1 MKSRIIFAL
10 LVLSLPL
17 FAKEVPVEKAKTVA
31 KNFLMLNTAPGL
43 KGSGNINLTQ
53 VQFSSTRS
61 FDKRL
66 KKSASADENLI
77 YLFQINENGGY
88 ILVSGDD
95 QATPVLGYSLE
106 NNMDVSH
113 MPDNFR
119 KWIEDYKSQIRFARA
134 KPEAATR
141 EIENQWERLI
151 SGKGSEGTKSTS
163 AVEPLITTQWN
174 QSPYYND
181 LCPYDEDYN
190 ERSVTG
196 CVATAMAQIM
206 KYWNYPETGNGFHSY
221 NHSSFGTLSA
231 NFGNTTYDWESM
243 TNTVNSENMAVATL
257 MFHCGVSVEMD
268 YSANGSSAYVV
279 TEASAVE
286 HCSEYAF
293 KAYFG
298 YDNSL
303 TGVIRDDNYTTD
315 DWIQLLKTE
324 LGSGR
329 PIEYA
334 GFGTGGGHAFVCDGF
349 DANDFFHF
357 NWGWGGYY
365 DGFFAL
371 DALDPD
377 ATYNSGHQA
386 VIGIKPPVEM
396 TDHELALYDSL
407 TISNDTILW
416 GNPFTIHTDI
426 GNFGETAFSG
436 DYCVAI
442 FDMDNNFVEFAE
454 IIEGKSLEGGFH
466 YESGLSFSNPGSVS
480 LVPAWYLAAAYYRPT
495 GENWKVIGDGDY
507 SNQLYFKVT
516 HSSDMELYKDFV
528 ISTGTSITQNEPFT
542 VSADILN
549 DGNSTFHGTF
559 SIDLL
564 SMDIEYA
571 APVEELSVTGLE
583 PGFFRE
589 NLVFSSNGVSIDP
602 GTYLMALFHL
612 PDGGEWTLTGASYYT
627 NPMKVVV
634 MEAPLDPDIY
644 EENDSEENPY
654 MLMLTY
660 TGNNASITTAGSN
673 SHVGDDIDYYGIALE
688 EGYDYT
694 ISARTHDSYNSG
706 NQEIYTNDVLWSC
719 YSDKKWSEVYDD
731 VMPGAIEVPGG
742 SEIVFVVVPYFEGE
756 TGTYLLDIQV
766 NRSWAASAGIPEEN
780 NLKIY
785 PNPADDLIII
795 EGSEEIER
803 IDFFDAKGRMIVG
816 AEKHSE
822 KITLDVSNLSEGI
835 YFIHITQQDQTTVRK
850 IVKQ

>member
-1 MKSRIIFAL
+1 
-10 LVLSLPL
+10 
-17 FAKEVPVEKAKTVA
+17 
-31 KNFLMLNTAPGL
+31 MLNTAPGL
-43 KGSGNINLTQ
+43 KGSGNFSLTQ
-53 VQFSSTRS
+53 VQFSTTRS
-61 FDKRL
+61 FEKSL
-66 KKSASADENLI
+66 KKSASAGENLI

-95 QATPVLGYSLE
+95 EATPVLGYSLK
-106 NNMDVSH
+106 NNPDVSK

-119 KWIEDYKSQIRFARA
+119 KWIEGYKSQIRFARSN
-134 KPEAATR
+134 PEPASR
-141 EIENQWERLI
+141 EIENQWERLV
-151 SGKGSEGTKSTS
+151 SGKSGDATKSTT
-163 AVEPLITTQWN
+163 AIGPLLATQWD
-174 QSPYYND
+174 QSPYFND
-181 LCPYDEDYN
+181 LCPYDAESN
-190 ERSVTG
+190 ENSVTG

-268 YSANGSSAYVV
+268 YSANGSGAYVISD
-279 TEASAVE
+279 ESPVE

-293 KAYFG
+293 KEYFG

-303 TGVIRDDNYTTD
+303 KGVLRDDSYATD
-315 DWIQLLKTE
+315 DWIQMLKTE
-324 LGSGR
+324 LESGR
-329 PIEYA
+329 PIEYV
-334 GFGTGGGHAFVCDGF
+334 GYGTGGGHAFVCDGF

-371 DALDPD
+371 DAMDPLG
-377 ATYNSGHQA
+377 TGTGGGSGGYNTGHQA
-386 VIGIKPPVEM
+386 VIGIRPPVEM

-407 TISNDTILW
+407 TISDYSILW
-416 GNPFTIHTDI
+416 GNPFTIHMDI

-454 IIEGKSLEGGFH
+454 IKEGETLEGGMH
-466 YESGLSFSNPGSVS
+466 YKAGLTFSNPGSVS
-480 LVPAWYLAAAYYRPT
+480 MVPAWYLAEAYYRPA

-507 SNQLYFKVT
+507 SNLLYFKVT
-516 HSSDMELYKDFV
+516 HSSDMELYKDFE

-542 VSADILN
+542 VTADILN
-549 DGNSTFHGTF
+549 DGDSTFYGTF

-571 APVEELSVTGLE
+571 APVEEISGADLE
-583 PGFFRE
+583 PGYFYE
-589 NLVFSSNGVSIDP
+589 DLEFSSNGVSIDP

-612 PDGGEWTLTGASYYT
+612 PDGGEWTLSGASYYT
-627 NPMKVVV
+627 NPTKVVV
-634 MEAPLDPDIY
+634 MEAPLDPDMY

-654 MLMLTY
+654 MLMLSY
-660 TGNNASITTAGSN
+660 TGNNANITTTGSN
-673 SHVGDDIDYYGIALE
+673 SHVGDDIDFYGIALE

-706 NQEIYTNDVLWSC
+706 NQEIYTNDVLWAY

-766 NRSWAASAGIPEEN
+766 NRTEAVSVGIPEEQK
-780 NLKIY
+780 LKIY

-795 EGSEEIER
+795 EGTAVIER
-803 IDFFDAKGRMIVG
+803 IDLFDAKGRMIVG
-816 AEKHSE
+816 VEKHSE
-822 KITLDVSNLSEGI
+822 NTTIDVSNLSEGI
-835 YFIHITQQDQTTVRK
+835 YYIHILQQDQTTVRK